1 MTEVARRRCTFREA
15 PAVWATTL
23 LLAATAAAGAQ
34 APTHA
39 PRANPEAVA
48 LAQLQENLR
57 QYLKLRQDLAG
68 KLAPPSS
75 TSSASELAA
84 RQESLATALK
94 QARRDAKPGDL
105 IPPVAAR
112 QIARTIA
119 DDFRRRKPAATKA
132 VFDEVPEALR
142 PAINKTVPDDAAL
155 ATVPPLLLNNLPPL
169 PDNLQY
175 RFIRRD
181 VVILDGDTRLIVD
194 YIPSVLPAH

>member
-1 MTEVARRRCTFREA
+1 
-15 PAVWATTL
+15 
-23 LLAATAAAGAQ
+23 
-34 APTHA
+34 
-39 PRANPEAVA
+39 
-48 LAQLQENLR
+48 
-57 QYLKLRQDLAG
+57 LKLRQDLAG